1 MAISSGHLNWTPLAG
16 EGIGRPAGWTEQ
28 SELTTAEHYWGGSR
42 TPSKQLGRAG
52 PSVAD
57 APGPRYGSG
66 SCSGAAE
73 YPVQRVDATER
84 PGDDVDVG

>member
-16 EGIGRPAGWTEQ
+16 EGIGRPAAGRNNLSLPRPSITGEDPGRHRNN
-28 SELTTAEHYWGGSR
+28 SEELDRPLLTRRDRVTA
-42 TPSKQLGRAG
+42 AG
-52 PSVAD
+52 AV
-57 APGPRYGSG
+57 RERR
-66 SCSGAAE
+66 E